1 MQNAQFDH
9 LIRSALPG
17 RLRLRLPGLNALEPE
32 LLDFVK
38 SHIEAQH
45 DCVCCTINPR
55 TGSVLI
61 TYDPAQYHLDA
72 QALLAHAQAFL
83 APSADSQ
90 AMPAVQAYEKLPSI
104 AQAGYTI
111 LDTLSPYISPN
122 IKSPGRQ
129 RRTTQNRL
137 MLATLVASIVTLAN
151 SSKWHTVLGVG
162 FLAFLALH
170 LQQHKRVL

>member
-1 MQNAQFDH
+1 MQNAQFNH
-9 LIRSALPG
+9 LVRSILPG
-17 RLRLRLPGLNALEPE
+17 RLRLRLPGLNTLEPE

-38 SHIEAQH
+38 NHIETQH
-45 DCVCCTINPR
+45 DSISCSINER

-61 TYDPAQYHLDA
+61 TYDPAQYQLDI
-72 QALLAHAQAFL
+72 QALLSHAQAFL
-83 APSADSQ
+83 AQSADSESI
-90 AMPAVQAYEKLPSI
+90 PAAQNRLKLPSI
-104 AQAGYTI
+104 AQAGNKI
-111 LDTLSPYISPN
+111 LDTLSPYVSPN

-137 MLATLVASIVTLAN
+137 MLATFVASIVALIN
-151 SSKWHTVLGVG
+151 SSKWHTALGIG